1 MNEQGQG
8 RHWSRWRPKD
18 PRSGFPPQTKPEH
31 TYFPSCQIASKGPF
45 PDVFTPH
52 LHHKKRMACWRN
64 PSQPRARADLLI
76 NIVRAGAEG
85 NHELFRHAL
94 EALITEERSKQHHV
108 LADLLLPAAIRQAF
122 APPNSNPATACFP
135 STTLSLHKGWCPAT

>member
-1 MNEQGQG
+1 MSRGKAAIGPDGGQ
-8 RHWSRWRPKD
+8 RILDRVFPHKPSLSTLISHPAKSPARD
-18 PRSGFPPQTKPEH
+18 PSQTFSPPTC
-31 TYFPSCQIASKGPF
+31 T
-45 PDVFTPH
+45 T
-52 LHHKKRMACWRN
+52 KKRMACWRN

-85 NHELFRHAL
+85 NHELFRPAL
-94 EALITEERSKQHHV
+94 EALITKERSKQHHV

-135 STTLSLHKGWCPAT
+135 STTLSLHKGWWPAT